1 MLLYR
6 ALNEEDVKNLSLEE
20 DILCQAREHDLNHA
34 SIIDIIFRKNNILPS
49 FYIIKHIRNNAKDSM
64 WISTSKDFNF
74 VSREYAIVQAGNYNS
89 YKKRKNIAILDIPEE
104 EFYDLKQEKLP

>member
-6 ALNEEDVKNLSLEE
+6 ALNEEDMKNLSLEE

-49 FYIIKHIRNNAKDSM
+49 FYIDNLSNQVQHSHKYSLNNSCG
-64 WISTSKDFNF
+64 
-74 VSREYAIVQAGNYNS
+74 V
-89 YKKRKNIAILDIPEE
+89 L
-104 EFYDLKQEKLP
+104 

>member
-34 SIIDIIFRKNNILPS
+34 SIIDIIFRKNNIYHL
-49 FYIIKHIRNNAKDSM
+49 F
-64 WISTSKDFNF
+64 IS
-74 VSREYAIVQAGNYNS
+74 
-89 YKKRKNIAILDIPEE
+89 
-104 EFYDLKQEKLP
+104 